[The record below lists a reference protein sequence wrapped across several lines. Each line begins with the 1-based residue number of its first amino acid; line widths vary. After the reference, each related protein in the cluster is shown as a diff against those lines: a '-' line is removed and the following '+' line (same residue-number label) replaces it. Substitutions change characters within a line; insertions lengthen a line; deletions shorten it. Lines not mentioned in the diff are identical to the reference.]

1 MQGWLIII
9 PVFKEFRWKANY
21 THEVVSHTNKAIY
34 LSIDTNV
41 DPCTY
46 TYTKHTYILSVCV
59 YIYIHTQYTGT
70 IYKHIVK

>member
-46 TYTKHTYILSVCV
+46 TYTKHTYKLSVCV
-59 YIYIHTQYTGT
+59 YIYIYTHNIQVQY
-70 IYKHIVK
+70 INI